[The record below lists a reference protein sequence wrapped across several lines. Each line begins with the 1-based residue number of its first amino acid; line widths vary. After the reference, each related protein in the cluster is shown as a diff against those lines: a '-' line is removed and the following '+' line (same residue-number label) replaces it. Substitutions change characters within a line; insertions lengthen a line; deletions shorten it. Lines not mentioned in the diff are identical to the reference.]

1 MKDKPL
7 LIILFLYISS
17 FMFLGVQFLLA
28 DAVGITMTNF
38 EGVQLKSKILDTIKL
53 DNLNQHTQNFI
64 NDDTESVSIV
74 EQFVQTSTLAWE
86 LLTLLTGTY
95 IFNILIFFGVPEI
108 FVTGLVVIYVIMFG
122 RTVLGYVKG
131 GT

>member
-1 MKDKPL
+1 
-7 LIILFLYISS
+7 
-17 FMFLGVQFLLA
+17 MFLGVQFLLA